1 MKVFV
6 TVGTGSFD
14 QLITEVDKCL
24 NTPDFDVLCQIGA
37 GSVIPHQPHYTLS
50 DNYKADFDNADVVVT
65 HAGAAT
71 VFELLESQKKVLVV
85 PNQFRIDKHQADLA
99 QYIEQQNYAGV
110 CWHLADLKTKLIEV
124 FQTDYRSYQKESFF
138 KAAELLE
145 YLGLADE
152 R

>member
-24 NTPDFDVLCQIGA
+24 RAPEFEVLCQIGV

-50 DNYKADFDNADVVVT
+50 DHYKADFNNADVVIT

-71 VFELLESQKKVLVV
+71 VFELLESQKKTLIV
-85 PNQFRIDKHQADLA
+85 PNQFRIDKHQSDLA
-99 QYIEQQNYAGV
+99 QYVEQQNYAGV
-110 CWHLADLKTKLIEV
+110 CWHLADLKSKLVEV
-124 FQTDYRSYQKESFF
+124 FQTGYSTYQKESFF
-138 KAAELLE
+138 KAAELLD
-145 YLGLADE
+145 YLGLANE